1 MTLATRDHHQP
12 AKVVCSLGR
21 GHAQR
26 TRQANPDLNRR
37 VAVDGKIAES
47 ASNHELSR
55 RQFPDAHA

>member
-1 MTLATRDHHQP
+1 
-12 AKVVCSLGR
+12 
-21 GHAQR
+21 
-26 TRQANPDLNRR
+26 